1 MPLGSLKAKQGET
14 VENNASFA
22 QLTAEEKDGTRVQG
36 GGRGRA
42 AIEMKFILCNVV
54 RHPGIWGMSLP
65 RAV

>member
-1 MPLGSLKAKQGET
+1 M
-14 VENNASFA
+14 ENNASFA

-54 RHPGIWGMSLP
+54 PHPGIWGMTLP
-65 RAV
+65 CAV